1 MARYNGYSWAQ
12 AATKHGISRSRSQY
26 VIEHCGQPYVL
37 APEPPERPE
46 RLLFLGDDKGG
57 VPLEVLG
64 IELLDGTLRV
74 IHSMEMR
81 PKYNR
86 PYREAKPWRV

>member
-1 MARYNGYSWAQ
+1 M
-12 AATKHGISRSRSQY
+12 
-26 VIEHCGQPYVL
+26 IEHCGQPYVL